1 MTDFNRVLQ
10 IKTELAALPK
20 GRLSKKTINGHER
33 YYLQGRENGKSY
45 TRYIKKDV
53 FDDVMAAVRRRDE
66 LQEEL
71 QQLTGDKPAPLIF
84 KTGEDDNYRTRV
96 FTGAMLRTLT
106 ATSAH
111 FKHRD
116 CFAELEQYLKDATPG
131 RLCLVTGLRRTGK
144 TLMMLQAAAFLPSN
158 ETAYIAVQ
166 PADTF
171 DALHHDI
178 MKLIRDGV
186 RQIFLD
192 DVTNLAGFVASAA
205 VFADLYATMSVKIVL
220 SGTKSMKLL
229 LAEAG
234 CLFGRTVRIHTT
246 FLSYRECVRLLHA
259 RSLDNHLRF
268 GGTLSFDYQST
279 FTDIGNAKRYP
290 QAALVDNLTAA
301 LTDSREVESYRS
313 VIELCQTG
321 SLGRHLDR
329 LLKKEDTA
337 LLNALFKDSLSPL
350 LPEGVSDSAARYA
363 LARLDED
370 EEDDSTE
377 KLTTS
382 QEKELIDC
390 LEALDFVVPGLTLSL
405 ASGKAS
411 RRPLALLPG
420 LRFSRLLS
428 LIHEWLKAPCF
439 AELSLAALHQL
450 GKQLTDVVLEQLM
463 KDLLLLETLKSLPD
477 NGAELPRAF
486 AVHAKSDDFDLVIA
500 AEDGRSCRV
509 FRVVHCTEASP
520 ELTQAFNDAKTCGAI
535 KARYG
540 EMKEKAVIY
549 LGPDQ
554 TVDSIHWINAED
566 YLKSLPRPNSF
577 EGKEQ
582 N

>member
-10 IKTELAALPK
+10 IKTELATLPQ
-20 GRLSKKTINGHER
+20 GRLSKKIINGRER

-53 FDDVMAAVRRRDE
+53 FDDVMAAVRHRDE
-66 LQEEL
+66 LKEEL

-96 FTGAMLRTLT
+96 FTGAMLRTLS
-106 ATSAH
+106 ATSAR

-116 CFAELEQYLKDATPG
+116 CFADLEQYLKDATPG

-144 TLMMLQAAAFLPSN
+144 TLMMLQAATSLPSN

-186 RQIFLD
+186 RHLFLD
-192 DVTNLAGFVASAA
+192 DVTSLAGFVEGAA
-205 VFADLYATMSVKIVL
+205 AFADLYATMGVKIVL

-229 LAEAG
+229 LADAG
-234 CLFGRTVRIHTT
+234 CLFGRTVSIHTT
-246 FLSYRECVRLLHA
+246 FLSFRECVRLLHA

-290 QAALVDNLTAA
+290 QAALVDNLTVA
-301 LTDSREVESYRS
+301 LTDSREPENYRS
-313 VIELCQTG
+313 LLELCQTG
-321 SLGRHLDR
+321 SLGRHLDH
-329 LLKKEDTA
+329 LLKKADLEF
-337 LLNALFKDSLSPL
+337 LNALFKDSISLL
-350 LPEGVSDSAARYA
+350 LPKGASESAARCA

-370 EEDDSTE
+370 EKDDSTE
-377 KLTTS
+377 KLTAS
-382 QEKELIDC
+382 QEKELTDC
-390 LEALDFVVPGLTLSL
+390 LEALDFIAPGLTLSL

-420 LRFSRLLS
+420 LRFSRLQS

-450 GKQLTDVVLEQLM
+450 EKQLTDVVLEQLM
-463 KDLLLLETLKSLPD
+463 KDLLLLETLKSLPSD
-477 NGAELPRAF
+477 GAEHPRAF
-486 AVHAKSDDFDLVIA
+486 AVHAKSDDFDLVITT
-500 AEDGRSCRV
+500 EDGRGCRV
-509 FRVVHCTEASP
+509 FRVVHRTEASP
-520 ELTQAFNDAKTCGAI
+520 ELTQAFTDATMCAAI
-535 KARYG
+535 EARYG
-540 EMKEKAVIY
+540 EIKEKAVIY
-549 LGPDQ
+549 LGSDR
-554 TVDSIHWINAED
+554 TDHDIHWINAEN
-566 YLKSLPRPNSF
+566 YLKGLGNGT
-577 EGKEQ
+577 E